1 MTIIDH
7 SIVEALGPKPS
18 WLPDAIYHQLHIAH
32 HGTKFCNVLGNNET
46 TSTGL
51 LPRPAPLI
59 QMFEGELRARE
70 VRFASVWQTNE
81 YIFFLATRLQLYS
94 FALTPAGLDATDDLL
109 SAEKYNEFF
118 AHAYLTAM
126 SLLQSGLQSSAELPY
141 WPEHQ
146 YRYLLDAVLFLLKLI
161 ECSCEFVDE
170 AAARNVISQIWQLL
184 RTQSKAED
192 DRMSRFCAIIEYLSR
207 NRSNKGSPSVKV
219 RSRVAG
225 NLTIDSAWRA
235 RDRFSETVKAQR
247 PADYT
252 SAAALER
259 SMRSDGQCSLPFL
272 RDIGD
277 WDSFFENLALQGGM
291 DDEGLLVGS

>member
-1 MTIIDH
+1 MAKIDH

-18 WLPDAIYHQLHIAH
+18 WLPDTIYHQLHIAH
-32 HGTKFCNVLGNNET
+32 QGYRFCNVLGNNET

-59 QMFEGELRARE
+59 QMFDGELRAQDT
-70 VRFASVWQTNE
+70 RFASIWKTSDH
-81 YIFFLATRLQLYS
+81 IFFMATKLQLYS
-94 FALTPAGLDATDDLL
+94 FTLTPAGLEAADDIL
-109 SAEKYNEFF
+109 SPDISREFF

-126 SLLQSGLQSSAELPY
+126 RLLQTALRSSAELPY

-146 YRYLLDAVLFLLKLI
+146 TRYILDAVLFLLKLI
-161 ECSCEFVDE
+161 ECSYEFVDE

-184 RTQSKAED
+184 RGRSKAEED
-192 DRMSRFCAIIEYLSR
+192 HMSRFCAIIEYLSR
-207 NRSNKGSPSVKV
+207 NCLKKKIPWIKIT
-219 RSRVAG
+219 SRVAG

-235 RDRFSETVKAQR
+235 RDRFSETVKAKR

-259 SMRSDGQCSLPFL
+259 SVEYDMQSSLQFL

-277 WDSFFENLALQGGM
+277 WDSFFGSPALQGAIE
-291 DDEGLLVGS
+291 D